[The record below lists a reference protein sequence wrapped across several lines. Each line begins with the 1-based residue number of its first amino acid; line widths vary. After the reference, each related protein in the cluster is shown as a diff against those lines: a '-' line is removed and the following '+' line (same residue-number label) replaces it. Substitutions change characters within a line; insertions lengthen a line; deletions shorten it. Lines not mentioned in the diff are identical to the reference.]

1 MLEGLIAKMKFV
13 VQDLRVG
20 EITTAKI
27 TEILSETEVIMSFA
41 GDLLRVQNLSRRH
54 LRVGDIVQCRV
65 TQVQPLRFE
74 LARAQA
80 GRSGRATPKMDRLI

>member
-1 MLEGLIAKMKFV
+1 MKFV

-41 GDLLRVQNLSRRH
+41 GDLLRVQNLSRRQ
-54 LRVGDIVQCRV
+54 LQVGELVQCKV
-65 TQVQPLRFE
+65 TNLQPLRFE
-74 LARAQA
+74 LARPQLS
-80 GRSGRATPKMDRLI
+80 RPGRATPKMDRLI